1 MKRQLNVRAA
11 VPDCGLLRVRSVAL
25 SSPSTRSRWLSPRPA
40 GGRHYVTVLLCNRA
54 VAKLT
59 CPAASRLHFSL
70 ILISGIF
77 FFFSLHF
84 FPPFH
89 LISCFGNKSLRA
101 SCFSSPSS
109 SHSGPLEL
117 IKTSHPAVTPVVE
130 SSSG

>member
-1 MKRQLNVRAA
+1 MKRQLNVRA
-11 VPDCGLLRVRSVAL
+11 VDPDCGLLRVRSVAL

-59 CPAASRLHFSL
+59 CRAASRLHFSL

-77 FFFSLHF
+77 FFSSHF

-89 LISCFGNKSLRA
+89 LISCFANKSLST
-101 SCFSSPSS
+101 SCFSCSYPR
-109 SHSGPLEL
+109 G
-117 IKTSHPAVTPVVE
+117 
-130 SSSG
+130 

>member
-11 VPDCGLLRVRSVAL
+11 DPDCGLLRVRSVAL
-25 SSPSTRSRWLSPRPA
+25 SSPTTPA
-40 GGRHYVTVLLCNRA
+40 GGQHYVTVLLCNTA

-59 CPAASRLHFSL
+59 CPPASRLHFSL

-77 FFFSLHF
+77 FFFFTF
-84 FPPFH
+84 FFLPFH
-89 LISCFGNKSLRA
+89 LISCFGNKSLSA

-109 SHSGPLEL
+109 SPSGPLEL